1 MATDYNAIA
10 KEYQASKLLPWRNYV
25 ESHTF
30 FELAGDL
37 TDLDVL
43 DLACGEGFYTR
54 QIKHRGAAHVT
65 GVDISEGM
73 IRLAREA
80 EAVSQLGLTY
90 HCQDVLLLDL
100 DTKFDL
106 ICASY
111 LLNYART
118 ADELYQM
125 SRVIANHL
133 KPGGR
138 FITINSNPD
147 YRGDAASLF
156 PYGFTRENDSY
167 QEGAA
172 ITYRFYQSDASH
184 IAVTNYHLE
193 KATHETALQVVGLS
207 QIQWHPVTVSPEG
220 IEIHGNDYWSA
231 ILSGQPIVGLSCV
244 RPKA

>member
-1 MATDYNAIA
+1 MSTNYDAIA
-10 KEYQASKLLPWRNYV
+10 KEYQASKLLPWRKYV

-30 FELAGDL
+30 FQLAGNL
-37 TDLDVL
+37 TNLDVL

-65 GVDISEGM
+65 GVDISDGM
-73 IRLAREA
+73 IRLAQEA
-80 EAVSQLGLTY
+80 EVASPLGLEY
-90 HCQDVLLLDL
+90 HCQDAMSLNLGK
-100 DTKFDL
+100 KFDV

-118 ADELYQM
+118 ADELQQM
-125 SRVIANHL
+125 SQVIANHL

-147 YRGDAASLF
+147 YRGAVEVMF

-167 QEGAA
+167 SEGAT

-193 KATHETALQVVGLS
+193 KSTHETALQAAGFPH
-207 QIQWHPVTVSPEG
+207 IQWHPVEVSSEG
-220 IEIHGNDYWSA
+220 IDEHGQEYWSA
-231 ILSGQPIVGLSCV
+231 LLSWQPIIGLSCM
-244 RPKA
+244 KE

>member
-1 MATDYNAIA
+1 MATDYNAIV

-37 TDLDVL
+37 ADLDVL

-54 QIKHRGAAHVT
+54 QIKYRGAAQVI
-65 GVDISEGM
+65 GIDISDGM
-73 IRLAREA
+73 IRLARET
-80 EAVSQLGLTY
+80 EAASQLGLRY
-90 HCQDVLLLDL
+90 YCQDVLLLDL
-100 DTKFDL
+100 DKKFDL

-118 ADELYQM
+118 SDELFQM

-147 YRGDAASLF
+147 YRGTVAIMS

-167 QEGAA
+167 EEGAA
-172 ITYRFYQSDASH
+172 VTYRFYQSDASH
-184 IAVTNYHLE
+184 IVVTNYHLE
-193 KATHETALQVVGLS
+193 KSTHEKALQLAGLS
-207 QIQWHPVTVSPEG
+207 QIQWHSVKVSSEG
-220 IEIHGNDYWSA
+220 IETHGREYWSA
-231 ILSGQPIVGLSCV
+231 ILSWQPIIGLSCV
-244 RPKA
+244 WAKV

>member
-37 TDLDVL
+37 TNLNVL

-54 QIKHRGAAHVT
+54 QIMYRGAAQVT
-65 GVDISEGM
+65 GVDISDGM
-73 IRLAREA
+73 IQLAREA
-80 EAVSQLGLTY
+80 EAASPLGLQY
-90 HCQDVLLLDL
+90 HCQDALLLAL
-100 DTKFDL
+100 DKQFDL

-118 ADELYQM
+118 ADELDQM
-125 SRVIANHL
+125 CRVIVHHL

-147 YRGDAASLF
+147 YRGMVENMF

-167 QEGAA
+167 EEGAP

-193 KATHETALQVVGLS
+193 KATHETALRGAGLS
-207 QIQWHPVTVSPEG
+207 QIQWHSVQVSPEG
-220 IEIHGNDYWSA
+220 IEQHGTDYWSA
-231 ILSGQPIVGLSCV
+231 ILSLQPIIGLSCV
-244 RPKA
+244 RAKE